1 MRRPIVLVPACSQNK
16 GSHPSYAAQNKY
28 VDAVAV
34 GARCQPL
41 LIPPLGDNTDIES
54 LLGIANGIMLTGAAS
69 NVQASLYGQETLDP
83 SLPLDPPRDATTLP
97 LIRAALTHGIPILAI
112 CRGFQE
118 VNVALGGTLHQ
129 AVHTV
134 PGYFDHRE
142 DKAQSLEQ
150 QYAAAHRV
158 KLEKGGLLAHILD
171 GASEIQVNSL
181 HGQGIDKLAPA
192 TIRAKVGA
200 LARCTDWG
208 MRKGHILLPDHPLR
222 TLPDGYAQY
231 TKTDAAIAGEARVDV
246 ERDRRLEPGEFEK
259 VSAVIVGGVLPRK
272 QRPLALDDPKALWC
286 MFVLAVESAMRMR
299 EMFTLTLDQVDL
311 AKRTAFLDKT
321 KNGDKR
327 QVPLSSVAVATL
339 TAYLDLRVAAGAKGR
354 DVLFPWWD
362 GDTKPKILDK
372 TSDYLS
378 KLYIGIFEAAK
389 CADLKFHDLRHEA
402 TSRLFEKTTLSETQ
416 IMKITGHKSH
426 RMMMRYANLRGSDLA
441 ARLW

>member
-1 MRRPIVLVPACSQNK
+1 MAGKRQRPNGWEYVIKRAGLLDKPIYLTFADEKEGDAFVAKVEKLLDKGIIPTELRAPSRIDTITDLVRE
-16 GSHPSYAAQNKY
+16 Y
-28 VDAVAV
+28 
-34 GARCQPL
+34 
-41 LIPPLGDNTDIES
+41 E
-54 LLGIANGIMLTGAAS
+54 
-69 NVQASLYGQETLDP
+69 
-83 SLPLDPPRDATTLP
+83 RDAHPTAKD
-97 LIRAALTHGIPILAI
+97 RAAL
-112 CRGFQE
+112 
-118 VNVALGGTLHQ
+118 GTIIKSKGPTRLSSIN
-129 AVHTV
+129 AGWV
-134 PGYFDHRE
+134 DDWISE
-142 DKAQSLEQ
+142 LK
-150 QYAAAHRV
+150 RV
-158 KLEKGGLLAHILD
+158 
-171 GASEIQVNSL
+171 
-181 HGQGIDKLAPA
+181 DKLAPA

-208 MRKGHILLPDHPLR
+208 MRKGHVLMPDHPLR

-231 TKTDAAIAGEARVDV
+231 TKTDAAMAGEARVDV

-339 TAYLDLRVAAGAKGR
+339 TAYLELRTAAGAKGR

-362 GDTKPKILDK
+362 GDTNPKKLDK

-378 KLYIGIFEAAK
+378 KLYIGIFEAAN

>member
-1 MRRPIVLVPACSQNK
+1 MAGKRQRPNGWEYVIKRAGLLDKPIYLTFADEKEGDAFVAKVEKLLDKGIIPTELRAPSRIDTIADLVRE
-16 GSHPSYAAQNKY
+16 Y
-28 VDAVAV
+28 
-34 GARCQPL
+34 
-41 LIPPLGDNTDIES
+41 E
-54 LLGIANGIMLTGAAS
+54 
-69 NVQASLYGQETLDP
+69 
-83 SLPLDPPRDATTLP
+83 RDAHPTAKD
-97 LIRAALTHGIPILAI
+97 RAAL
-112 CRGFQE
+112 
-118 VNVALGGTLHQ
+118 GTII
-129 AVHTV
+129 
-134 PGYFDHRE
+134 
-142 DKAQSLEQ
+142 KS
-150 QYAAAHRV
+150 
-158 KLEKGGLLAHILD
+158 KGATRLTSIDAGWVDDWI
-171 GASEIQVNSL
+171 SEMKR
-181 HGQGIDKLAPA
+181 IDKLAPA

-259 VSAVIVGGVLPRK
+259 VSAVIVAGVLPRK
-272 QRPLALDDPKALWC
+272 QRPLALDDPQALWC

-311 AKRTAFLDKT
+311 AKRTVFLDKT

-339 TAYLDLRVAAGAKGR
+339 TAYLDLRTAAGAKGR

-362 GDTKPKILDK
+362 GDTSPKKLDK

>member
-1 MRRPIVLVPACSQNK
+1 MAGKRQRPNGWEYVIKRAGLLDKPIYLTFADEKEGDAFVAKVEKLLDKGIVPTELQVPSRIVTITDLVRE
-16 GSHPSYAAQNKY
+16 Y
-28 VDAVAV
+28 
-34 GARCQPL
+34 
-41 LIPPLGDNTDIES
+41 E
-54 LLGIANGIMLTGAAS
+54 
-69 NVQASLYGQETLDP
+69 
-83 SLPLDPPRDATTLP
+83 RDAHP
-97 LIRAALTHGIPILAI
+97 KQKDRD
-112 CRGFQE
+112 
-118 VNVALGGTLHQ
+118 ALGTIIKAKG
-129 AVHTV
+129 AVRLTSIDAGWV
-134 PGYFDHRE
+134 D
-142 DKAQSLEQ
+142 DW
-150 QYAAAHRV
+150 
-158 KLEKGGLLAHILD
+158 I
-171 GASEIQVNSL
+171 SEMKR
-181 HGQGIDKLAPA
+181 IDKLAPA

-208 MRKGHILLPDHPLR
+208 MRKGHVLLPDHPLR

-231 TKTDAAIAGEARVDV
+231 TKTDEAIAGKSRVDV

-259 VSAVIVGGVLPRK
+259 VSAVIVAGVLPRK

-299 EMFTLTLDQVDL
+299 EMYTLTLDQVDL

-327 QVPLSSVAVATL
+327 QVPLSSVAMATL
-339 TAYLDLRVAAGAKGR
+339 TAYLELRVAAGAKGR

-362 GDTKPKILDK
+362 GDINPKKLHK
-372 TSDYLS
+372 TTDYLS
-378 KLYIGIFEAAK
+378 KLYVGIFEAAG
-389 CADLKFHDLRHEA
+389 CANLTFHDLRHEA

>member
-1 MRRPIVLVPACSQNK
+1 MAGKRQRPNGWEYVIKRAGLLDKPIYLTFADEKEGDAFVAKVEKLLDKGIIPTELRAPSRIDTIADLVRE
-16 GSHPSYAAQNKY
+16 Y
-28 VDAVAV
+28 
-34 GARCQPL
+34 
-41 LIPPLGDNTDIES
+41 E
-54 LLGIANGIMLTGAAS
+54 
-69 NVQASLYGQETLDP
+69 
-83 SLPLDPPRDATTLP
+83 RDAHPTAKD
-97 LIRAALTHGIPILAI
+97 RAAL
-112 CRGFQE
+112 
-118 VNVALGGTLHQ
+118 GTII
-129 AVHTV
+129 
-134 PGYFDHRE
+134 
-142 DKAQSLEQ
+142 KS
-150 QYAAAHRV
+150 
-158 KLEKGGLLAHILD
+158 KGTTRLTSIDAGWVDDWI
-171 GASEIQVNSL
+171 SEMKR
-181 HGQGIDKLAPA
+181 IDKLAPA

-208 MRKGHILLPDHPLR
+208 MRRGHILLPDHPLR

-246 ERDRRLEPGEFEK
+246 ERDRRLEPGEFEM
-259 VSAVIVGGVLPRK
+259 VSAVIVAGVLPRK
-272 QRPLALDDPKALWC
+272 QRPLALDDPQALWC

-311 AKRTAFLDKT
+311 AKRTVFLDKT

-339 TAYLDLRVAAGAKGR
+339 TAYLDLRTAAGAKGR

-362 GDTKPKILDK
+362 GDTSPKKLDK

>member
-1 MRRPIVLVPACSQNK
+1 MAGKRQRPNGWEYVIKRAGLLDKPIYLTFADEKEGDAFVAKVEKLLDKGIIPTELRAPSRIDTIADLVRE
-16 GSHPSYAAQNKY
+16 Y
-28 VDAVAV
+28 
-34 GARCQPL
+34 
-41 LIPPLGDNTDIES
+41 E
-54 LLGIANGIMLTGAAS
+54 
-69 NVQASLYGQETLDP
+69 
-83 SLPLDPPRDATTLP
+83 RDAHPTAKD
-97 LIRAALTHGIPILAI
+97 RAAL
-112 CRGFQE
+112 
-118 VNVALGGTLHQ
+118 GTII
-129 AVHTV
+129 
-134 PGYFDHRE
+134 
-142 DKAQSLEQ
+142 KS
-150 QYAAAHRV
+150 
-158 KLEKGGLLAHILD
+158 KGATRLTSIDAGWVDDWI
-171 GASEIQVNSL
+171 SEMKR
-181 HGQGIDKLAPA
+181 IDKLAPA

-259 VSAVIVGGVLPRK
+259 VSAVIVAGVLPRK
-272 QRPLALDDPKALWC
+272 QRPLALDDPQALWC

-311 AKRTAFLDKT
+311 AKRTVFLDKT

-339 TAYLDLRVAAGAKGR
+339 TAYLDLRTAAGAKGR

-362 GDTKPKILDK
+362 GDTSPKKLDK

-402 TSRLFEKTTLSETQ
+402 TSRLFEKTTLAETQ